1 MLLNWPCHGPGM
13 WGWEP
18 SLGDLQVGQEGMK
31 KLAGARGCFLSQ
43 RIQIQTPEQWINQH
57 IPRPKR
63 GILVFQRW
71 TLAGTNRALY
81 LGVDINAAK
90 PWRGKTKH
98 YCECNHL
105 LHYLKLLWI
114 FMKVT
119 VDTRT
124 QKTMFGEWQNTLGY
138 TKPFEL
144 TLTNP
149 PADGSYRFCCMLN
162 PPCWVSIRYP
172 EQAPWIPLA
181 E

>member
-1 MLLNWPCHGPGM
+1 MSRH
-13 WGWEP
+13 
-18 SLGDLQVGQEGMK
+18 VGVGT
-31 KLAGARGCFLSQ
+31 LTGRSAGRARGYGKTGWCKGLLFKSENPDPDPW
-43 RIQIQTPEQWINQH
+43 TMNYPH

-71 TLAGTNRALY
+71 TLPGTNRALY
-81 LGVDINAAK
+81 LGVHWHINAAK

-124 QKTMFGEWQNTLGY
+124 QKTMFGEWQNSLGY

>member
-1 MLLNWPCHGPGM
+1 MSRH
-13 WGWEP
+13 
-18 SLGDLQVGQEGMK
+18 VGVGT
-31 KLAGARGCFLSQ
+31 LTGRSAGRARGYGKTGWCKGLLFKSENPDPDPW
-43 RIQIQTPEQWINQH
+43 TMNYPH

-71 TLAGTNRALY
+71 TLPGTNRALY
-81 LGVDINAAK
+81 LGVHINAAK

>member
-1 MLLNWPCHGPGM
+1 MSRHVGVGPLTGR
-13 WGWEP
+13 
-18 SLGDLQVGQEGMK
+18 S
-31 KLAGARGCFLSQ
+31 AGRARGYGKTGWCKGLLFKSENPDPDPW
-43 RIQIQTPEQWINQH
+43 TMNYPH

-71 TLAGTNRALY
+71 TLPGTKRALY
-81 LGVDINAAK
+81 LGVHINAAK

-105 LHYLKLLWI
+105 LHYLKLLSI

-124 QKTMFGEWQNTLGY
+124 QKTMFGEWQNSLGY